1 MIYTVTL
8 NPSLDYI
15 LDGSA
20 IQLGEVNRVDSAQ
33 MTFGGK
39 GISQSVVLTGLGIPN
54 LAVGLA
60 GGYTGRRLRELLKA
74 RNVQEELIEIAGD
87 TRINVKL
94 RAGQETEI
102 NAPGPAVSS
111 QELQK
116 LLDRLYPLKAGD
128 VLSFGGSVP
137 PGVSFSVIRDLFNR
151 LRERDVFTVVDA
163 EGALLRKSLEGKPSL
178 VKPNLT
184 EASQLVGLAQDRPNF
199 AKEAARRIQ
208 KMGARNVLLSMGGDG
223 AALLTESGDFYRLAA
238 PKGRVRGTTGAGD
251 SLLAGFLAGLAQG
264 RDWFGAFH
272 LGVAAGSATAFA
284 GRLAGREEIMQTEAT
299 MKMR

>member
-116 LLDRLYPLKAGD
+116 LLDRL
-128 VLSFGGSVP
+128 
-137 PGVSFSVIRDLFNR
+137 
-151 LRERDVFTVVDA
+151 
-163 EGALLRKSLEGKPSL
+163 
-178 VKPNLT
+178 
-184 EASQLVGLAQDRPNF
+184 
-199 AKEAARRIQ
+199 
-208 KMGARNVLLSMGGDG
+208 
-223 AALLTESGDFYRLAA
+223 
-238 PKGRVRGTTGAGD
+238 
-251 SLLAGFLAGLAQG
+251 
-264 RDWFGAFH
+264 
-272 LGVAAGSATAFA
+272 
-284 GRLAGREEIMQTEAT
+284 
-299 MKMR
+299 

>member
-1 MIYTVTL
+1 MEYRT
-8 NPSLDYI
+8 S
-15 LDGSA
+15 
-20 IQLGEVNRVDSAQ
+20 
-33 MTFGGK
+33 
-39 GISQSVVLTGLGIPN
+39 
-54 LAVGLA
+54 
-60 GGYTGRRLRELLKA
+60 
-74 RNVQEELIEIAGD
+74 
-87 TRINVKL
+87 
-94 RAGQETEI
+94 
-102 NAPGPAVSS
+102 VSS

-137 PGVSFSVIRDLFNR
+137 PGVSPSVIRDLFNR

>member
-1 MIYTVTL
+1 M
-8 NPSLDYI
+8 
-15 LDGSA
+15 
-20 IQLGEVNRVDSAQ
+20 
-33 MTFGGK
+33 
-39 GISQSVVLTGLGIPN
+39 
-54 LAVGLA
+54 
-60 GGYTGRRLRELLKA
+60 
-74 RNVQEELIEIAGD
+74 
-87 TRINVKL
+87 
-94 RAGQETEI
+94 
-102 NAPGPAVSS
+102 
-111 QELQK
+111 
-116 LLDRLYPLKAGD
+116 
-128 VLSFGGSVP
+128 
-137 PGVSFSVIRDLFNR
+137 IRDLFNR

-251 SLLAGFLAGLAQG
+251 SLLAGFLAGARPGQG
-264 RDWFGAFH
+264 LVRRVPSGRCCRQR
-272 LGVAAGSATAFA
+272 TAFA

>member
-60 GGYTGRRLRELLKA
+60 GGYT
-74 RNVQEELIEIAGD
+74 
-87 TRINVKL
+87 RINVKL

-137 PGVSFSVIRDLFNR
+137 PGVSLSVIRDLFNR

-184 EASQLVGLAQDRPNF
+184 EASQLLGLAQDRPNF

-238 PKGRVRGTTGAGD
+238 PKGKVRGTTGAGD

-272 LGVAAGSATAFA
+272 LGVAAVSATAFA
-284 GRLAGREEIMQTEAT
+284 GRLAGREEIMLTEAT

>member
-137 PGVSFSVIRDLFNR
+137 PGVSLSVIRDLFNR

-184 EASQLVGLAQDRPNF
+184 EA
-199 AKEAARRIQ
+199 
-208 KMGARNVLLSMGGDG
+208 
-223 AALLTESGDFYRLAA
+223 
-238 PKGRVRGTTGAGD
+238 
-251 SLLAGFLAGLAQG
+251 
-264 RDWFGAFH
+264 
-272 LGVAAGSATAFA
+272 
-284 GRLAGREEIMQTEAT
+284 
-299 MKMR
+299 